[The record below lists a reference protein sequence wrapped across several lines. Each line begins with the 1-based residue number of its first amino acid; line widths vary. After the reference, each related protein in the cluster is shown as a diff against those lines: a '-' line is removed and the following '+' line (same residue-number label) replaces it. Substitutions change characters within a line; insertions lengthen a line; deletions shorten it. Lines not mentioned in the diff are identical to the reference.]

1 MEDNF
6 TTLNISKN
14 LTNLDILISESC
26 RLVRN
31 NFRSR
36 CNFYFKFP
44 TDMLQLFYFYF
55 SYLATV
61 VFMGIHSPSQNF
73 LAASFRA

>member
-1 MEDNF
+1 M
-6 TTLNISKN
+6 
-14 LTNLDILISESC
+14 TNLDIIISESC

-44 TDMLQLFYFYF
+44 TNMLKLFYFYF
-55 SYLATV
+55 PYLTTV
-61 VFMGIHSPSQNF
+61 VFMGIYSPSWNF
-73 LAASFRA
+73 LDSLF